1 MKRATAFIL
10 FLLMSVMFIQAQD
23 APASADDIMNKAI
36 KIAKKE
42 KKDIIVMFHASWCG
56 WCKRMDAAMMD
67 ETCKDFFNDNFV
79 ITHMVVMEH
88 GEKAKLDNPGAKE
101 MMDKYH
107 GAKSGIP
114 FWLIFNKK
122 GELITDSFIRKD
134 GVGMDQAGSNIGC
147 PAQDNE
153 IAAFIEKLKLA
164 TKVSPEMEEAI
175 TLRFR
180 KNNPANNK

>member
-1 MKRATAFIL
+1 MKRYIFAFTALLIGFTFIN
-10 FLLMSVMFIQAQD
+10 AQEV
-23 APASADDIMNKAI
+23 PASADEIIEKAI
-36 KIAKKE
+36 LTAKKE

-79 ITHMVVMEH
+79 IAHMVVLEH

-101 MMDKYH
+101 LMAKH
-107 GAKSGIP
+107 NGAKSGIP

-122 GELITDSFIRKD
+122 GELITDSFIRKE

-153 IAAFIEKLKLA
+153 IAAFVAKLKLA
-164 TKVSPEMEEAI
+164 TKMTAEEEKAI
-175 TLRFR
+175 TERFR